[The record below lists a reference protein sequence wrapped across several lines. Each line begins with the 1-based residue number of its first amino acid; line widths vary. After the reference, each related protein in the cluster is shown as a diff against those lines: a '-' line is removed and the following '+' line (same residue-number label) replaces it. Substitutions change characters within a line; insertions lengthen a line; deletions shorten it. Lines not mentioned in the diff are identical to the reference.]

1 MHRLMKAIG
10 AATLVA
16 LAATATVLAQ
26 AAQGEFVPVV
36 PGASKEAIPA
46 APLVFVAYAFVWV
59 ALLGYLVLLWRRLGH
74 VERELADLNGRIKSV
89 KRA

>member
-1 MHRLMKAIG
+1 MRLPRVIAACWLVV
-10 AATLVA
+10 AATGARVF
-16 LAATATVLAQ
+16 AQ

-59 ALLGYLVLLWRRLGH
+59 ALVAYVVLLWRRLGK
-74 VERELADLNGRIKSV
+74 VERELTDLNGRLKST
-89 KRA
+89 RRS